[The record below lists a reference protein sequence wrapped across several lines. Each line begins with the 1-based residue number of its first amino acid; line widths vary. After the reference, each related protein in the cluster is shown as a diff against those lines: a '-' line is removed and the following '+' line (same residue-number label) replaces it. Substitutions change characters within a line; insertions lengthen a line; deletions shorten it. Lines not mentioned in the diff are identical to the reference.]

1 MTLIS
6 LDMAYRL
13 YGTISVKRYS
23 FSISCSYGR
32 VLFAPGADRSSRT
45 RRRLA
50 TERKLE
56 ATRSEGSSPFSA
68 DHRAAYLYSVG
79 PMGTRT
85 MMQ

>member
-1 MTLIS
+1 
-6 LDMAYRL
+6 
-13 YGTISVKRYS
+13 
-23 FSISCSYGR
+23 
-32 VLFAPGADRSSRT
+32 
-45 RRRLA
+45 
-50 TERKLE
+50 LE